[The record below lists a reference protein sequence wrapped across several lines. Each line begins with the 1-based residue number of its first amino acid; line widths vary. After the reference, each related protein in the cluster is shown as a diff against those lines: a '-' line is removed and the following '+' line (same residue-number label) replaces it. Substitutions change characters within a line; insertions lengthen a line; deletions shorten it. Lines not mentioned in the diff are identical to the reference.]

1 MTKNSIRAVSI
12 LMTTQEIEK
21 PSEVINHSLE
31 QN

>member
-12 LMTTQEIEK
+12 LMTTKEIEK
-21 PSEVINHSLE
+21 PPEVINHSLE